1 MRALGKI
8 ELNGRRYV
16 DGETLDPRDEAA
28 AKARGWAQADAP
40 KPSPKKAK
48 IGNSEN
54 GEL

>member
-8 ELNGRRYV
+8 EINGRRYA

-40 KPSPKKAK
+40 RPAVKKAK
-48 IGNSEN
+48 IVNSEN